1 MLDQKMLKDSPNV
14 TFSQELADGHTPSDW
29 LDGTTKDLF
38 GQAPALASLSPRQAQ
53 EMGLLTSGT
62 YGHTGSTSSKSA
74 SLQSSL
80 VSKLQASL
88 QDSGSTLYRM
98 TWKPWIMPS
107 GRSLFRLRASALRT
121 SETERTGWP
130 TPAGRDCKGGYK
142 GGRIRN
148 GKWSTDTLDVTA
160 QLAGWPTQQAID
172 AQGKARA
179 PRLKKDSQ
187 RDPMAGGQLQSRHER
202 CSVSAEQQS
211 TLFGDAGANGHP
223 TDGFWRD
230 ADWLFC
236 RDGKW
241 RPVKS
246 GLEPLADGIPAR
258 MVRLRGYGNAINPQQ
273 AAVFIDAVSC
283 YLQSVTNR

>member
-187 RDPMAGGQLQSRHER
+187 RDPMAGGGSYRADMKDAPFLLNSSPPYSEMQEPTAIRLTASGEMLTGSSAAMESGDQLNPALSR
-202 CSVSAEQQS
+202 
-211 TLFGDAGANGHP
+211 
-223 TDGFWRD
+223 
-230 ADWLFC
+230 WL
-236 RDGKW
+236 
-241 RPVKS
+241 
-246 GLEPLADGIPAR
+246 
-258 MVRLRGYGNAINPQQ
+258 MGYPPEWCDC
-273 AAVFIDAVSC
+273 AVTAM
-283 YLQSVTNR
+283 Q